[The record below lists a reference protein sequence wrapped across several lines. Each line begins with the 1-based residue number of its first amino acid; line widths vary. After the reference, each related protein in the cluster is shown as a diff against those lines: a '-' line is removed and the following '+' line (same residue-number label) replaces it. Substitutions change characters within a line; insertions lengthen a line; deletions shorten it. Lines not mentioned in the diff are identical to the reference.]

1 CVRFDLSDLGFDVPG
16 DQIRRADDSALP
28 DGRTALHHLGRA
40 ALRLGT
46 LSWQRATD
54 TRSLEK
60 RDHSRRLPA
69 AWRQRRG
76 SVGRTVRAVRTDG
89 AAGFDSS
96 VLAGDHRV
104 GEAAAKAA
112 TWCRTVRTDSWLCRN
127 RRVSRTVRPRRPWG
141 RAADRRAGADPGILV
156 LGRRLLLFARRGAT
170 AIGITDDRN
179 GDAGRRGFAPD

>member
-1 CVRFDLSDLGFDVPG
+1 
-16 DQIRRADDSALP
+16 QIRGADDSALS
-28 DGRTALHHLGRA
+28 DGRTALHHLRRA
-40 ALRLGT
+40 ALRLVT
-46 LSWQRATD
+46 VSWQRATD

-60 RDHSRRLPA
+60 RDHRRRLPA
-69 AWRQRRG
+69 ARRQRRG
-76 SVGRTVRAVRTDG
+76 SVGRTVRTVRIDG

-127 RRVSRTVRPRRPWG
+127 RRVSRTVRPRRSRG

-156 LGRRLLLFARRGAT
+156 VGNRIFLLARRAAAT
-170 AIGITDDRN
+170 IG
-179 GDAGRRGFAPD
+179 